1 MIFSKW
7 LIIAN
12 VTQAD
17 VARKLNVSESTISL
31 ILSGNRRPSPKLAQ
45 RMVNES
51 GGKVSLEE
59 ALFPGFI
66 REHRRGDG
74 KAA

>member
-1 MIFSKW
+1 
-7 LIIAN
+7 L
-12 VTQAD
+12 D
-17 VARKLNVSESTISL
+17 VSESTISL

-59 ALFPGFI
+59 ALFPT
-66 REHRRGDG
+66 R
-74 KAA
+74 

>member
-17 VARKLNVSESTISL
+17 VARKLDVSESTISL

-59 ALFPGFI
+59 ALFPI